1 MKRPEEVLHRAC
13 LDYLRAT
20 LPKPWIVWHTPNGG
34 GRSKAEA
41 GILKAMGVLA
51 GMPDLFVLGPS
62 GLFTTHDGDPPM
74 SGDELRRSGQY
85 GVAIPHLIAIE
96 FKAPPKRLR
105 TGGPSK
111 AKPRLSP
118 AQTAR
123 QIDLGACGVPYL
135 VIDDLADLTQSLKA
149 LGVPLRW
156 RAM

>member
-1 MKRPEEVLHRAC
+1 MNRPEEALHRAC
-13 LDYLRAT
+13 LDYLRAS

-51 GMPDLFVLGPS
+51 GMPDLFVMGPNTR
-62 GLFTTHDGDPPM
+62 FTYMGA
-74 SGDELRRSGQY
+74 GQMH
-85 GVAIPHLIAIE
+85 PHLIAIE

-118 AQTAR
+118 AQAAR

-135 VIDDLADLTQSLKA
+135 VIDDLADLVQSLKA
-149 LGVPLRW
+149 LGVPLRG